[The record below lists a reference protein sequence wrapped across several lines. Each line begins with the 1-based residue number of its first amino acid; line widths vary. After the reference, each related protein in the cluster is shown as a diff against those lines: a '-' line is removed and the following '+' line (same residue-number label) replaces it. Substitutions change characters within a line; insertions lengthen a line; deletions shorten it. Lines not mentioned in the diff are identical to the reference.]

1 MPSPLPGRIVAHVC
15 AVGVGLLIILGGLW
29 RASIAR
35 RKAGLLGGLAAA
47 HAPRANASAAE
58 PPPASTPPTPP
69 APPPPT
75 PPPAAV
81 PPQPGAAPKPT
92 PLPVAS
98 RGWAGWL
105 APCKTNAT
113 VSAPSPTPPPAPR
126 RPLPLSGDAG
136 IGGREHTIRLQCPAQ
151 VAAKRAAPPAS
162 SGQPAEMPPRP
173 PGAWAAG
180 QYEKYDYGPWN
191 ASTYPDPI
199 PLGFVSGRLAMEPP
213 QRPPPGNLPPAPPGG
228 DSWQDPFSVCQ
239 HGCLFRG
246 RWQTV
251 SFGTGG
257 EGPPPGR
264 ARGKRGTPPWLA
276 KKLQKEARAR
286 ARRMHPREAW
296 SEWHPQCRVPPFPG
310 REQATRCLAWA
321 AGMDNDSNT
330 GPFNISRYP
339 YPVPLAVLSTELAA
353 EPHPRPQPGNA
364 PPGPP
369 EGDSWHDPFS
379 YCLPGCLFRGQ
390 WTPVHFG
397 TGGEKSYARVRGRRD
412 QLKAL
417 ARARRMEALRQ
428 ARNRHPREAWSE
440 WYPQCKLH
448 SFPGKEAALRCLAGK
463 TILLVGDSK
472 DRAFFYE
479 FLTLFTGEI
488 VGRQNQK
495 AVCQQFCSAWFAG
508 GIHVVYIAANPN
520 FAWCP
525 SATCAAKHGAPAGGV
540 VQGWWDLARDLGLRP
555 DILVSGLGWHQPL
568 TMSPESLPVVQAD
581 IRRLACALEHIQRGG
596 TDVYHRGYTPTWTWP
611 GSTHVLFKNL
621 ELINDFNSK
630 WMFMRK
636 ELDGL
641 LRDAG
646 VRVLDEGSLLAT
658 ALEQNVGHAVYT
670 DHVHAPAASY
680 AAMRMMLA
688 SHCARHPPSAK

>member
-173 PGAWAAG
+173 PG
-180 QYEKYDYGPWN
+180 
-191 ASTYPDPI
+191 
-199 PLGFVSGRLAMEPP
+199 
-213 QRPPPGNLPPAPPGG
+213 
-228 DSWQDPFSVCQ
+228 
-239 HGCLFRG
+239 
-246 RWQTV
+246 
-251 SFGTGG
+251 
-257 EGPPPGR
+257 
-264 ARGKRGTPPWLA
+264 
-276 KKLQKEARAR
+276 
-286 ARRMHPREAW
+286 
-296 SEWHPQCRVPPFPG
+296 
-310 REQATRCLAWA
+310 AWA